1 MTNNSQQD
9 STRNRL
15 TAEQRKA
22 RNKRIKRKRMFRM
35 TVVAVAVVML
45 LAAVASPFVLF
56 TAFKVSAFEIKGAK
70 IYNDEMIASATG
82 INVGDN
88 LLLCDIEAAAQ
99 NICSALPYVESAL
112 ITRSLPDKINITVKQ
127 ANEAFALATAEGF
140 CVLSDKLKVLKTGE
154 AEPGTLPVINSATPE
169 TVKEGQKI
177 VFARNDK
184 KEDILA
190 EYLSA
195 LAAGI
200 KKNAFEDVTLV
211 DLSDSADIFL
221 VCEGRIVLEMGSV
234 YNIDDD
240 LSTAERITRRLS
252 LAKKVIEREGIGMST
267 EYVIINL
274 RTYDAAYVT
283 SGIDEESKYAFLLT
297 N

>member
-1 MTNNSQQD
+1 MTNNTQQD
-9 STRNRL
+9 NGRNRL

-35 TVVAVAVVML
+35 TIVGVAVILL

-56 TAFKVSAFEIKGAK
+56 TAFKVSAFEIQGSKM
-70 IYNDEMIASATG
+70 YNDEMIASASG

-99 NICSALPYVESAL
+99 NICSALPYVESAV
-112 ITRSLPDKINITVKQ
+112 ITRGLPNKINISVKQ
-127 ANEAFALATAEGF
+127 AAEAFALNTENGF
-140 CVLSDKLKVLKTGE
+140 CVLSDKLKVLKTNE
-154 AEPGTLPVINSATPE
+154 AESGALPVINCTLPE
-169 TVKEGQKI
+169 RVKEGQKL
-177 VFARNDK
+177 VFALNDK
-184 KEDILA
+184 KEDVLA
-190 EYLSA
+190 SYLTA
-195 LAAGI
+195 LAAAI
-200 KKNAFEDVTLV
+200 KKNAFENLTLI

-240 LSTAERITRRLS
+240 LSTAERITRRLN

-267 EYVIINL
+267 EYVVINL

-297 N
+297 K